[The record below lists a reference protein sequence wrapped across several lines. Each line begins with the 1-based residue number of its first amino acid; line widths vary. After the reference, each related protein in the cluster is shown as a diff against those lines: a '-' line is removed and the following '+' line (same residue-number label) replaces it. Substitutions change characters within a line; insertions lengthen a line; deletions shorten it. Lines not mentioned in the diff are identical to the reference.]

1 MPGFHLHRSN
11 RLESLAGTL
20 ADRVRTPLQSAL
32 APETVLVQSQG
43 MARWLKLQL
52 AERLGVAANLR
63 FPFPRAFA
71 HELFRALDLTVDAR
85 PSFDPELLVWR
96 LYSLL
101 PGAAQRPGFDAV
113 ARYLADGDDR
123 KRFQLAGRLARLF
136 DQYLVYRPDL
146 IQAWDAD
153 DANWPEAFQAEARDA
168 WQAQLWHLVGDG
180 WAVGH
185 PAAWHCEFLRRAQAG
200 DLPADRLPER
210 VSLFGV
216 SALPPFHLDLLAALG
231 TVAEVHLFLLQPTEH
246 YWGDLRSRREQA
258 LARRRS
264 PRSLGEA
271 DEGHPLLA
279 SLGRTGREMLDLLL
293 DRDAQDAVED
303 FVAPPDDR
311 LLGRLQGAMLSL
323 TARGAAEPRLPLAHI
338 DDSVRVHSCH
348 SPLREVEVLHD
359 HLLAWFSDDPQLQP
373 RDVIVMVPDLETYAP
388 LLEAVLAQPEQPGQF
403 IPFSIADRSP
413 RAGGLGAAL
422 WHALELAGSP
432 FAAPEVFGLLERPP
446 VRQRFGLDEDALDRC
461 RDWVRAAEI
470 RWGRDEAHT
479 HAQSATA
486 NHTWR
491 AGLDR
496 LLLSF
501 ALGGTE
507 ELVACGVA
515 RSVSVDGGEAD
526 VLGGVCQFAET
537 LLNFARAAE
546 TPAPPAEWAERLNS
560 FLGALCVTEGDAKR
574 EADTVRAA
582 LTTLA
587 DAQKW
592 GGCTEPL
599 SLSVVLEHLGPALAE
614 DRRGSGF
621 LHGGVTICGLKPMRS
636 VPFAVVCLLGLNH
649 GTFPRQN
656 TPLAF
661 DLTARHRRAGDSSP
675 RDDDRYLFL
684 ETLLSARA
692 RLHLSYVGQSQRDG
706 KDIPPSVVVSEL
718 LDHFDHEFTT
728 AAGTPP
734 SRELVVR
741 HRLQAFSPD
750 YFRGEG
756 LFSFSPANHAA
767 AVALQERRQE
777 PIPPLAGKHP
787 AESPTAPVELSTLIR
802 FFRNPA
808 QHFAEQRLGLR
819 FARAED
825 ALRDE
830 EDFQV
835 GTRDNHSLV
844 EAGVATLRRHQ
855 SLRELLTLQAAAGRL
870 PDEPLRKGEQSRL
883 ERETTAFWQ
892 RCEPHFAA
900 PARFLAGTLTVAGWE
915 LTGRVE
921 VFGDQVVLARYSKLD
936 RRPETFLAGWI
947 NLLFAASLDASVCRA
962 VLLGRDG
969 TFALNVPADSAAELG
984 RLVTLF
990 QRGQGEVLPFAAKTS
1005 FAYAEK
1011 FVGKVKV
1018 EAERED
1024 RALAA
1029 ARNAWAPPFVGD
1041 DRPDPESTDA
1051 ALRLAF
1057 DGVDLSGVADFG
1069 AVSLTV
1075 FQALLQHREELP

>member
-1 MPGFHLHRSN
+1 MPVG
-11 RLESLAGTL
+11 
-20 ADRVRTPLQSAL
+20 SAF
-32 APETVLVQSQG
+32 APDTVLVQSQG
-43 MARWLKLQL
+43 MARWLQL
-52 AERLGVAANLR
+52 ELASRLGVAANLR

-71 HELFRALDLTVDAR
+71 HDLFRKLGLTVDAR

-96 LYSLL
+96 LHSLL
-101 PGAAQRPGFDAV
+101 PDVAQRPGFDAV

-146 IQAWDAD
+146 ILAWDAD
-153 DANWPEAFQAEARDA
+153 DGNWPEAFQAESRDT
-168 WQAQLWHLVGDG
+168 WQARLWHLVGDG
-180 WAVGH
+180 WAVGR
-185 PAAWHCEFLRRAQAG
+185 PAAWHREFLRRAHAG
-200 DLPADRLPER
+200 QLPAERLPER

-231 TVAEVHLFLLQPTEH
+231 TVADVHLFLLQPTEH

-264 PRSLGEA
+264 PRSPVEA

-293 DRDAQDAVED
+293 DRDAQDAAEV
-303 FVAPPDDR
+303 FVPPGDGR
-311 LLGRLQGAMLSL
+311 LLGRLQAAMLSL
-323 TARGAAEPRLPLAHI
+323 TARGAGEPRVPLEVI

-359 HLLAWFSDDPQLQP
+359 HLLAWFNDDPRLQP

-388 LLEAVLAQPEQPGQF
+388 LLEAVFAQPERSGQF

-422 WHALELAGSP
+422 WQALELAGSP
-432 FAAPEVFGLLERPP
+432 FAAPEVLGLLERPP
-446 VRQRFGLDEDALDRC
+446 VRQRFGLDEDGLVRC

-470 RWGRDEAHT
+470 RWGRDGDHT
-479 HAQSATA
+479 RAQSATA

-496 LLLSF
+496 LLLSY
-501 ALGGTE
+501 ALGGTD

-515 RSVSVDGGEAD
+515 RSVTVDGGEAD
-526 VLGGVCQFAET
+526 VLGGFCQYAET
-537 LLNFARAAE
+537 LLDFARVAE
-546 TPAPPAEWAERLNS
+546 TPAPPAEWADRLNGL
-560 FLGALCVTEGDAKR
+560 LGALCVTEGDAKR
-574 EADTVRAA
+574 EADTVRTA
-582 LTTLA
+582 LATLA
-587 DAQKW
+587 DAQQW
-592 GGCTEPL
+592 GGCSEPL
-599 SLSVVLEHLGPALAE
+599 SLAVVLEHLGPALAE

-649 GTFPRQN
+649 GGFPRQN

-661 DLTARHRRAGDSSP
+661 DLTARRRRAGDSSP

-684 ETLLSARA
+684 ETLLSART

-718 LDHFDHEFTT
+718 LDHFDHEFATV
-728 AAGTPP
+728 AGTPP

-750 YFRGEG
+750 YFGGQG

-767 AVALQERRQE
+767 AVALQQPRQE
-777 PIPPLAGKHP
+777 PAPPLAGRHP
-787 AESPTAPVELSTLIR
+787 AGLPAEPVELGTLVR

-819 FARAED
+819 FARPED

-835 GTRDNHSLV
+835 GTRDNHGLV
-844 EAGVATLRRHQ
+844 EAGVATLRRHR
-855 SLRELLTLQAAAGRL
+855 SLGELLPLQAAAGRL
-870 PDEPLRKGEQSRL
+870 PDMPLREGEQRRV
-883 ERETTAFWQ
+883 ERETNSFWL

-900 PARFLAGTLTVAGWE
+900 PARFLTGVLAVAGAE
-915 LTGRVE
+915 LAGRVE
-921 VFGDQVVLARYSKLD
+921 VFGDQIVLARYSKLE
-936 RRPETFLAGWI
+936 RRPDTLLAGWI
-947 NLLFAASLDASVCRA
+947 SLLFAASLDASVRRA

-969 TFALNVPADSAAELG
+969 TFTLNVPANPGAELA

-990 QRGQGEVLPFAAKTS
+990 QRGQGEVLPFAPKTS

-1011 FVGKVKV
+1011 FVGKVLV
-1018 EAERED
+1018 ETERED

-1029 ARNAWAPPFVGD
+1029 ARSAWAPPFVGD
-1041 DRPDPESTDA
+1041 DRPDPESADA

-1057 DGVDLSGVADFG
+1057 DGVDLPGVADFG
-1069 AVSLTV
+1069 AVTLAV
-1075 FQALLQHREELP
+1075 FQTLLQHREELL